1 MIGNQGQQAG
11 WAEASPRELGAVHL
25 QSIFSQLIFSLEPC
39 HRVFALAR
47 RAVNSARPVPFWLFL
62 MAPMKDETVEAL
74 RDTIHQLES
83 RVQQL
88 EAKLS
93 STGGNVSS
101 RGSRSNSDSVRMI
114 LMGPPGAGK
123 EVWDTPKGLVA
134 DCVARQGYAGTK
146 NKG

>member
-1 MIGNQGQQAG
+1 
-11 WAEASPRELGAVHL
+11 
-25 QSIFSQLIFSLEPC
+25 
-39 HRVFALAR
+39 
-47 RAVNSARPVPFWLFL
+47 
-62 MAPMKDETVEAL
+62 MKDETVEAL

-88 EAKLS
+88 EAKLA

-146 NKG
+146 NKGKILRLPLGIFSDFIYRQNRKAKLYGV